1 MEDGEKNKDIDVVKT
16 SEISVIEKDE
26 NDNFESHRKLS
37 VSSISSSLS
46 HESVS
51 NAFSRATDTSDMR
64 LIVEGKPL
72 YVSRLVL
79 SIISPVF
86 KEMFE
91 RRAREL
97 SLFEIPLSGRKYD
110 EMLEFLYSV
119 YPDSLK
125 PISDENLSVLLK
137 LSEEYKVQTLK
148 NRCSQFMLRQIENG
162 PKSLPVEQLVWFM
175 KLADHYKLETIID
188 KAIEQATR
196 TPSDLLENNS
206 EFYDLSPTTTTK
218 IFMGRLRL
226 FEKAHQKIQKKVA
239 EIEAHC
245 SVYHKK
251 DSICTKCYVSIGK
264 LAVGEFLRL

>member
-1 MEDGEKNKDIDVVKT
+1 MENGEKNKDIDVVKT

-125 PISDENLSVLLK
+125 PISGKKFLVKHAKYS
-137 LSEEYKVQTLK
+137 SEIQWL
-148 NRCSQFMLRQIENG
+148 MLYQLNSR
-162 PKSLPVEQLVWFM
+162 SSTEQGSF
-175 KLADHYKLETIID
+175 
-188 KAIEQATR
+188 
-196 TPSDLLENNS
+196 S
-206 EFYDLSPTTTTK
+206 YDVN
-218 IFMGRLRL
+218 M
-226 FEKAHQKIQKKVA
+226 
-239 EIEAHC
+239 
-245 SVYHKK
+245 
-251 DSICTKCYVSIGK
+251 
-264 LAVGEFLRL
+264 